1 MPAITVQ
8 SLEMAESQKKIVAKE
23 FVRILSEVTNV
34 PPDRIYIFFDGYTLD
49 NVGTNGMLFADKPPK
64 NARAKFN
71 EQNWKGVRE
80 NHDGTSSDNR

>member
-8 SLEMAESQKKIVAKE
+8 SLEMAESQKKYVAKE
-23 FVRILSEVTNV
+23 FVRILSEVTKV

-64 NARAKFN
+64 AAHAKFN
-71 EQNWKGVRE
+71 EATWKEQAE
-80 NHDGTSSDNR
+80 NHDGVS